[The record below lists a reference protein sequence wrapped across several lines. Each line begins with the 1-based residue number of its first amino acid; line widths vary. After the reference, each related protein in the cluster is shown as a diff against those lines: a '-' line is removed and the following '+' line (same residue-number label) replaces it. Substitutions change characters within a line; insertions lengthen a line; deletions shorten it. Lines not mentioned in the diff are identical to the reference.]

1 MRLNSPVSLTVTFS
15 RPVSGLAIE
24 GIIVVN
30 GAASNFAGS
39 GAVYTF
45 DVTPNA
51 IGEVTVEISAVA
63 AEDADGNGNKA
74 APLFLL
80 GITYDDNGD
89 GDISKAEAISA
100 IREYFSGGGLT
111 KAQAI
116 AVIRLYFAAGT
127 TG

>member
-1 MRLNSPVSLTVTFS
+1 MRLNSPISLTVTFS

-51 IGEVTVEISAVA
+51 IGEVTVEISAGA

-74 APLFLL
+74 APLFLWASHMT
-80 GITYDDNGD
+80 ITATGT
-89 GDISKAEAISA
+89 SA
-100 IREYFSGGGLT
+100 KLRPSLP
-111 KAQAI
+111 
-116 AVIRLYFAAGT
+116 
-127 TG
+127 